1 MLTRNA
7 ATHVLSQQQLKQEI
21 AKILRQSASLGC
33 PAKSSRLFRVF
44 SQKQG
49 RAGEL
54 LNPMQALTQLLTKN
68 IIDADVATRLQYVKD
83 VVLQLKNL
91 HNQISDTYQGIA
103 STVGNYGCVESLQQ
117 LQQLVVACVSS
128 MWGLGASLVAVR
140 KNLEA
145 TPRMLR
151 PVDERN
157 KAIALQTIYHLL
169 GVRSLEFRVTQQN
182 FKTYQGSVS
191 FEIIIDVLE
200 KYLFVIELALQIA
213 PQQPDGSPTLAEPPV
228 QWSDFKTDPSLL
240 DESFRQPHEARKRQH
255 EQMLQ
260 NYRREMDKIA
270 IILPSGA
277 TQHALNDSM
286 SSPLR
291 DYAAQKVQRRV
302 VQEVAPVPALPA
314 PQGVEAAQSPVSR
327 GVYNAASSERQGV
340 AAAAS
345 PVQQRRTPS
354 PARSHAV
361 LAEGVGRGS
370 AEHSVLPSYQG
381 QRGLVVVPGTGSAKI
396 AGPTPAK
403 AAQRDASVQT
413 EEAYAADAAQARLI
427 AAEGRYKQVSAQL
440 QQQQTQFASDS
451 EKMQARILSVEA
463 IYAEIKSK
471 EEQQQQVNRELQ
483 TNIVELRQQI
493 STMAAVL
500 LAQQPAQQFVSQVNL
515 TSIALTVNNPQLHVH
530 LSGQAAGVAAGVP
543 LAEDLASAETVLA
556 TEKQRQLC
564 IKLMQEI
571 KSLRGAYVVLQQ
583 ASHDLQKEHV
593 GQVEELKQKLK
604 ILLTEI
610 TANRANIVKN
620 VAEIASLQR
629 QLQELQKKFTDLQYD
644 CADKEEYLQ
653 ASIAREQALTTEVE
667 EIAADRTSQ
676 AQEIV
681 ALRAKISAGHIRFAE
696 DLRNVAILTQQKAE
710 AALLAQLEGL
720 AVVPAEER
728 QLDVVSGVN
737 AALTI

>member
-1 MLTRNA
+1 
-7 ATHVLSQQQLKQEI
+7 
-21 AKILRQSASLGC
+21 
-33 PAKSSRLFRVF
+33 
-44 SQKQG
+44 
-49 RAGEL
+49 
-54 LNPMQALTQLLTKN
+54 
-68 IIDADVATRLQYVKD
+68 
-83 VVLQLKNL
+83 
-91 HNQISDTYQGIA
+91 
-103 STVGNYGCVESLQQ
+103 
-117 LQQLVVACVSS
+117 
-128 MWGLGASLVAVR
+128 
-140 KNLEA
+140 
-145 TPRMLR
+145 
-151 PVDERN
+151 
-157 KAIALQTIYHLL
+157 
-169 GVRSLEFRVTQQN
+169 
-182 FKTYQGSVS
+182 
-191 FEIIIDVLE
+191 
-200 KYLFVIELALQIA
+200 
-213 PQQPDGSPTLAEPPV
+213 
-228 QWSDFKTDPSLL
+228 
-240 DESFRQPHEARKRQH
+240 
-255 EQMLQ
+255 
-260 NYRREMDKIA
+260 
-270 IILPSGA
+270 
-277 TQHALNDSM
+277 
-286 SSPLR
+286 
-291 DYAAQKVQRRV
+291 
-302 VQEVAPVPALPA
+302 
-314 PQGVEAAQSPVSR
+314 
-327 GVYNAASSERQGV
+327 
-340 AAAAS
+340 
-345 PVQQRRTPS
+345 
-354 PARSHAV
+354 
-361 LAEGVGRGS
+361 
-370 AEHSVLPSYQG
+370 
-381 QRGLVVVPGTGSAKI
+381 
-396 AGPTPAK
+396 
-403 AAQRDASVQT
+403 
-413 EEAYAADAAQARLI
+413 
-427 AAEGRYKQVSAQL
+427 
-440 QQQQTQFASDS
+440 
-451 EKMQARILSVEA
+451 MQARILSVEA